1 MKKINP
7 ICAFFSHSYF
17 KEEHEILRNFF
28 ENFVAFM
35 KSIPKI
41 KKAKM
46 FHVSDLLKYIMI
58 TNSLEIINS
67 KLSPKLLAKDKV
79 YSLS

>member
-1 MKKINP
+1 
-7 ICAFFSHSYF
+7 
-17 KEEHEILRNFF
+17 
-28 ENFVAFM
+28 M

-46 FHVSDLLKYIMI
+46 FHVSDLLKYVMI

-67 KLSPKLLAKDKV
+67 KLSPKLLTK
-79 YSLS
+79 